1 MDVFEQSE
9 FKKQISVLYEASLKS
24 EKIKI
29 KVQKLYDKVLQ
40 YAKIENIKL
49 STFTDEGTTE
59 S

>member
-29 KVQKLYDKVLQ
+29 KVQKLYDKVVE

-49 STFTDEGTTE
+49 STFTDEGTIE

>member
-29 KVQKLYDKVLQ
+29 KVQKLYDKVME
-40 YAKIENIKL
+40 YAKNENIKL

>member
-29 KVQKLYDKVLQ
+29 KVQKLYDKVLE
-40 YAKIENIKL
+40 YAKVENIKL

>member
-40 YAKIENIKL
+40 YAKVENIKL

>member
-24 EKIKI
+24 EKIRI

-40 YAKIENIKL
+40 CAKIENIKL
-49 STFTDEGTTE
+49 STFTDEGTIE

>member
-24 EKIKI
+24 DKIKS
-29 KVQKLYDKVLQ
+29 KVQKLYEKVLEH
-40 YAKIENIKL
+40 AKTENIKL
-49 STFTDEGTTE
+49 STFTDEGTIE

>member
-1 MDVFEQSE
+1 MDVFEESE

-24 EKIKI
+24 EKIKN
-29 KVQKLYDKVLQ
+29 KVQKLYDKVME
-40 YAKIENIKL
+40 YAKNENIKL

>member
-9 FKKQISVLYEASLKS
+9 FKKKISVLYEASLKS

-40 YAKIENIKL
+40 YAKVENIKL

>member
-9 FKKQISVLYEASLKS
+9 LKKQISVLYEASLKS

-29 KVQKLYDKVLQ
+29 KVQKLYDKVVE

-49 STFTDEGTTE
+49 STFTDEGTIE

>member
-49 STFTDEGTTE
+49 STFTDEGTIE